1 MKHYDFDRIIDRKG
15 SGAIKC
21 DALGK
26 FFGKDDLIPMWVAD
40 MDFETPDFI
49 TEALLERMKHPVFGY
64 TAEPEDYRP
73 AICEWIAERHG
84 WQVKSEWL
92 SYIPGIVKGIGMVI
106 NVFMKED
113 EKVIIQP
120 PVYHPFRLV
129 PQKNHREVVF
139 NPLRELP
146 EGGYEMDFENL
157 EAVCDDKC
165 RILILS
171 NPHNPAGIVWP
182 RETLERLA
190 AFCHSRGIIVIS
202 DEIHC
207 DMALYG
213 NRHIPFAS
221 VSPEAAACS
230 ITFGAPSKTFNI
242 AGIVS
247 SYSIVPNDELR
258 RRFHEWMEANE
269 MNAAP
274 LFSPI
279 ATIAAFRKGEEWRKQ
294 MLEYVEGNIDF
305 LTGYCRENMPKI
317 KPLRPQASFLVWL
330 DCRGLGLDHDQLI
343 DLFINK
349 AGLALN
355 DGEMFNPGGQGFM
368 RLNVGTPREILKSA
382 LERLH
387 KAISENL

>member
-1 MKHYDFDRIIDRKG
+1 MKTYDFDKTIERRG
-15 SGAIKC
+15 SGALKC

-49 TEALLERMKHPVFGY
+49 TEALLERMKHPIFGY

-73 AICEWIAERHG
+73 AICDWIAERHG
-84 WQVKSEWL
+84 WQVKNEWL

-190 AFCHSRGIIVIS
+190 SFCHSRGIIVIS

-368 RLNVGTPREILKSA
+368 RLNVGTPRKILKSA
-382 LERLH
+382 LDRLH

>member
-21 DALGK
+21 GALGK

-49 TEALLERMKHPVFGY
+49 TEALMERMKHPVFGY

-73 AICEWIAERHG
+73 AICDWIAERHG

-258 RRFHEWMEANE
+258 SRFHEWMEANE

-294 MLEYVEGNIDF
+294 MLEYVEGNIDL